1 MRNIAD
7 IAAQVMPPAL
17 HKDRTWKQDGDTGD
31 IIQAI
36 LSAEKWNQDQTAA
49 LAPHLKGANTRE
61 TLRNVWFFVRNQ
73 INYKKDAPGHE
84 RVKLPAKTWAD
95 RNGDCKSMSVFIA
108 GLLKN
113 LGIPAKY
120 RFVSYT
126 KGAPI
131 THVYVIANPKGERQ
145 VIMDAVHP
153 KFDTEEAYSYKKD
166 YPITMTKVSVIH
178 GLSGSG
184 NNRDDYPRQVA
195 PWQNINWGKLTA
207 GELKLAMLGQQIA
220 LTKAYYG
227 DPTGSLEAS
236 ASAVKNALY
245 AGVHRIGTVNADS
258 KVLPNV
264 VLAIRK
270 AQGQLAPAGHAFTS
284 FRDPRQ
290 SGLIPDYIG
299 MPDAEFD
306 KVYKDVLSS
315 GGCMPIKK
323 ELPWSTTKLTDPPY
337 DSLLRNFA
345 QKRNMQQ
352 LQALKLLSACEQ
364 QTRLIDLYNDKLRK
378 GGHHIMYSFVKDPN
392 VAPQT
397 VAIKT
402 HDHNKSIAIFGPEL
416 SGMSEENMRAFV
428 RISIQQS
435 NADAKIGPIQPEET
449 VKLMIAGNE
458 VGIGFLDP
466 VTLTALA
473 AVLASAGP
481 LFNKILEW
489 LKPSEQ
495 AALKQLQALGT
506 GKFGPEF
513 SDWDG
518 FMPKTTTDSK
528 GQPKLENDP
537 TTASTSWILPVL
549 IGGGALLW
557 GAKAFKS

>member
-49 LAPHLKGANTRE
+49 LAPHLKGGSTRE
-61 TLRNVWFFVRNQ
+61 TLRNVWFFVRKQ
-73 INYKKDAPGHE
+73 IIYKKDTPGHE

-178 GLSGSG
+178 GLGQSSSD
-184 NNRDDYPRQVA
+184 NRDDYPRQVA

-207 GELKLAMLGQQIA
+207 GELKLAMLAQQIA

-245 AGVHRIGTVNADS
+245 TGVHRIGTVNADS
-258 KVLPNV
+258 KVLPSV
-264 VLAIRK
+264 VRAIRK
-270 AQGQLAPAGHAFTS
+270 AQGQLAPAGHAYTS
-284 FRDPRQ
+284 FRDPRRT
-290 SGLIPDYIG
+290 GLIPDYIG

-306 KVYKDVLSS
+306 KVYQDVLSS
-315 GGCMPIKK
+315 GGCIQ
-323 ELPWSTTKLTDPPY
+323 LTKDAPGYMLLNDMYDPY
-337 DSLLRNFA
+337 LKSLA
-345 QKRNMQQ
+345 KKRNMTD
-352 LQALKLLSACEQ
+352 LQFARLVSACAQ
-364 QTRLIDLYNDKLRK
+364 QTRLIELYNNKLRK
-378 GGHHIMYSFVKDPN
+378 GAHHLLYNFVQSPN
-392 VAPQT
+392 LAPQA
-397 VAIKT
+397 VAIKR
-402 HDHNKSIAIFGPEL
+402 HDHRKSAEVFGPKL
-416 SGMSEENMRAFV
+416 AGMSMENMEAFL
-428 RISIQQS
+428 RIATQQA
-435 NADAKIGPIQPEET
+435 NVEGKIGPIQPEDT
-449 VKLMIAGNE
+449 IKLMIAGNE
-458 VGIGFLDP
+458 AGIGEP
-466 VTLTALA
+466 VTITIASVKALLIA
-473 AVLASAGP
+473 AGP
-481 LFNKILEW
+481 LIAAVVAM
-489 LKPSEQ
+489 LKPNE
-495 AALKQLQALGT
+495 AKALAELKSIGSPV
-506 GKFGPEF
+506 FGPEMADW
-513 SDWDG
+513 SDYK
-518 FMPKTTTDSK
+518 PKTSTLPN
-528 GQPKLENDP
+528 GEEKLNNDP
-537 TTASTSWILPVL
+537 TVASSSWILPVL